1 MQLRDARYV
10 MLSIR
15 RSDAADK
22 FVLQAEKLGRS
33 LSRKPREIHTLGLLV
48 ANWIGKPLRGRHFER
63 SL

>member
-48 ANWIGKPLRGRHFER
+48 ANY
-63 SL
+63 